1 MFQDFDDSIK
11 TISTKMTFHQITNP
25 ITPVS
30 RHPHGEQAQ
39 AVHQK
44 LQWQWLQDECLEKMN
59 LNMNP
64 EYPRRNFNPTLK
76 KNKQLSINVVKSKI
90 NHTLTRK

>member
-11 TISTKMTFHQITNP
+11 TISTKMTFHQIKNP

-76 KNKQLSINVVKSKI
+76 K
-90 NHTLTRK
+90 HTNNFQ